1 MADIHRYP
9 FVRHLRS
16 EPTVQTLLYRR
27 GRLTRSGRG
36 LALWFLPLV
45 SAVAEVPLDDR
56 VLDFRFAARS
66 SDFQDVALQGVV
78 AFRVQDAERLAQRI
92 DFSVDLATGRW
103 RRSPLERL
111 QSTVSELAQQVVW
124 EYFSQTDLRT
134 LLAEGVEE
142 SRRRIEGALA
152 TEAQLEDLGVVIVT
166 VRVSAI
172 RPAAATEKALEM
184 RTRERRSE

>member
-111 QSTVSELAQQVVW
+111 QSTVSELAQQVARCCC
-124 EYFSQTDLRT
+124 SPSSGRPRPTTPSPAGPAR
-134 LLAEGVEE
+134 
-142 SRRRIEGALA
+142 SRK
-152 TEAQLEDLGVVIVT
+152 
-166 VRVSAI
+166 S
-172 RPAAATEKALEM
+172 
-184 RTRERRSE
+184 